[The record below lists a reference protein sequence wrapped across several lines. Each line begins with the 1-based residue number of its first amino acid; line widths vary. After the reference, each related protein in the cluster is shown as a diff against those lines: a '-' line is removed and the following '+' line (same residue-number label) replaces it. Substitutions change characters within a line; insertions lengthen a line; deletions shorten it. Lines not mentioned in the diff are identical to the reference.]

1 MRPPAGPPPEAILF
15 RASSLSA
22 VDLFGVFNASP
33 NPYVILDL
41 ELTIV
46 GCNDAYLRVT
56 GRTRDDIVG
65 HKMFDAFP
73 ADPDTPGGRLLRA
86 SLAKVIAQGEP
97 DEIALIPYDTS
108 RPGEAPAMRYW
119 SATHTPIRDGEGR
132 LAFILQHTTDVTEVE
147 RLRSASAAQNEAG
160 ILNRAAAVQ
169 AENVALSQQ
178 SSQLRRLFQQ
188 TPSFM
193 AMVEGPDHVFTLVN
207 DAYSGL
213 VGHRPDLIGKPA
225 AQALPEVVEQGFIAL
240 LDQVRTTGE
249 PFIGR
254 AVPILLQQ
262 GSGGLPEQRYLDF
275 IYQPIREPDGGVSGI
290 FVQGHDITEQKVAQS
305 ELERQREIL
314 RLAQEAG
321 GVGTFVWDL
330 VSGYIA
336 GSETFNRLY
345 GVPAESPP
353 QPYERFAKA
362 VHPDD
367 LDRIVRAAPTLEAG
381 VKPNEYRVIRPDGS
395 VRWLQRQ
402 GSIIRDA
409 AGKPVQVLGVSF
421 DVTDRKEREA
431 QITLLAQEAAHRVK
445 NMLAMV
451 QGIMAQSLRSAT
463 DMKQAREVI
472 GARLVALAEAQ
483 DLLTR
488 GDATAAAMADVVAAT
503 IRLHNDGDGRFAVEG
518 PDAQLSSKVVLS
530 LGLMLHELATN
541 ALKYGALSVPEGR
554 VEITWAPVSMEAGAA
569 VAFTW
574 RELNGPAVVPPDT
587 RGFGSRLIER
597 GVASNLGSHVDLDYA
612 ANGFVC
618 RAVIPVES

>member
-65 HKMFDAFP
+65 RNMFDAFP
-73 ADPDTPGGRLLRA
+73 ADPGTPGGRLLRA
-86 SLAKVIAQGEP
+86 SLAKVIAEGEP

-254 AVPILLQQ
+254 AAPILLQQ
-262 GSGGLPEQRYLDF
+262 GSGGLPERRYLDF

-336 GSETFNRLY
+336 GSETLYGDRQLQMGLTSAPSGAFKYRRSILAGPFARRGSRANPVHLIFGQGICTCSMIPLAADTDPEDETILQRRLY
-345 GVPAESPP
+345 
-353 QPYERFAKA
+353 
-362 VHPDD
+362 
-367 LDRIVRAAPTLEAG
+367 
-381 VKPNEYRVIRPDGS
+381 
-395 VRWLQRQ
+395 
-402 GSIIRDA
+402 
-409 AGKPVQVLGVSF
+409 
-421 DVTDRKEREA
+421 
-431 QITLLAQEAAHRVK
+431 
-445 NMLAMV
+445 
-451 QGIMAQSLRSAT
+451 
-463 DMKQAREVI
+463 
-472 GARLVALAEAQ
+472 
-483 DLLTR
+483 
-488 GDATAAAMADVVAAT
+488 
-503 IRLHNDGDGRFAVEG
+503 
-518 PDAQLSSKVVLS
+518 
-530 LGLMLHELATN
+530 
-541 ALKYGALSVPEGR
+541 
-554 VEITWAPVSMEAGAA
+554 
-569 VAFTW
+569 
-574 RELNGPAVVPPDT
+574 
-587 RGFGSRLIER
+587 
-597 GVASNLGSHVDLDYA
+597 
-612 ANGFVC
+612 
-618 RAVIPVES
+618 